1 MRDMNPRSACR
12 RTLTLME
19 IHMTTY
25 KPTGEKPDEFNLYLQ
40 ERMAALG
47 LDPKTIAENTGIA
60 LPTVLTHLNLPG
72 KPIKAQSIQKFA
84 AELRVPYAVLRDL
97 YTRVRCQGKVR
108 TKYVIG
114 MMPKGETALLAMMI
128 KNTLTYR
135 SIPMTEFSEMTGIPL
150 DQLMYRERQKFCVHG
165 IIGARQTGASNEHE
179 HQTQFS

>member
-12 RTLTLME
+12 RTPTLME

-60 LPTVLTHLNLPG
+60 LPTVLTHLNLAG
-72 KPIKAQSIQKFA
+72 KPIKPQSIQKFA
-84 AELRVPYAVLRDL
+84 AELNVPYAVLRDL

-108 TKYVIG
+108 TKYVLSLIH
-114 MMPKGETALLAMMI
+114 I
-128 KNTLTYR
+128 
-135 SIPMTEFSEMTGIPL
+135 
-150 DQLMYRERQKFCVHG
+150 
-165 IIGARQTGASNEHE
+165 
-179 HQTQFS
+179 

>member
-72 KPIKAQSIQKFA
+72 KPIKARASRSSQPSSAFLMRCFA
-84 AELRVPYAVLRDL
+84 TS
-97 YTRVRCQGKVR
+97 TRACAARAR
-108 TKYVIG
+108 F
-114 MMPKGETALLAMMI
+114 A
-128 KNTLTYR
+128 R
-135 SIPMTEFSEMTGIPL
+135 STSS
-150 DQLMYRERQKFCVHG
+150 
-165 IIGARQTGASNEHE
+165 A
-179 HQTQFS
+179 